1 MIRQHVKLRLLN
13 PPMLKLLVVFRCVLG
28 ELGIAFFYVCRRARK
43 HSSGIYFAVLLL
55 CGFGVLTY
63 SSQVQAEQPPEYR
76 LKVAFLYNFA
86 AYTEWPERHNPNL
99 EYCIYGDDPFGEHLQ
114 HLRQKKIN
122 EQEVVIKYPK
132 DPDELHSCQ
141 VVFIARS
148 ATDNLSGILNLLDGK
163 SILTIAD
170 TPGSCQQGVVLNMAI
185 KEAKVVFEANI
196 ASAKKN
202 GLKLSSQLLRFAT
215 EVYQK

>member
-1 MIRQHVKLRLLN
+1 MIRQHVKRHLLT
-13 PPMLKLLVVFRCVLG
+13 PSMLKLMVVFRCVLG
-28 ELGIAFFYVCRRARK
+28 WLGIVFFYVCWRVRK
-43 HSSGIYFAVLLL
+43 HTLSTYFTILLL
-55 CGFGVLTY
+55 CGFGVLIY
-63 SSQVQAEQPPEYR
+63 ASQVQAEQPSEYR

-86 AYTEWPERHNPNL
+86 AYTEWPERHSSNL

-122 EQEVVIKYPK
+122 EQEIVIKYPK
-132 DPDELHSCQ
+132 DSDDLHSCQ

-148 ATDNLSGILNLLDGK
+148 AMDNLSGILNLLDGK
-163 SILTIAD
+163 PILTIAD

-185 KEAKVVFEANI
+185 REAKVIFEANI

-202 GLKLSSQLLRFAT
+202 GLKLSAQLLRFAT
-215 EVYQK
+215 EVHQ